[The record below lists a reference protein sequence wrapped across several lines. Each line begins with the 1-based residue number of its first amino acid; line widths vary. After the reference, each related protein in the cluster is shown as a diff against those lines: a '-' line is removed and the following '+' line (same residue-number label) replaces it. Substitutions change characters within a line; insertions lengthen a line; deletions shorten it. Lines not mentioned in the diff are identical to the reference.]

1 MKPFGVQSLLLSIA
15 ISTYMATSGIKR
27 KSLSTGGACAAWF
40 VGFLSL
46 SSGYRG
52 FLILIFYKLGSYA
65 TKYKK
70 AIKEKIDGDA
80 SKSAIR
86 GPHQVLACS
95 AIAVILSLY
104 HVLCYGEERT
114 IDFHQSP
121 EASSVTCAVIAHYS
135 VCLGDT
141 LSSELGM
148 LSKSQ
153 PFLISAPWRKVPCG
167 TNGGVT
173 VMGTL
178 WGAIGGA
185 VVGLVTILIDTT
197 AGFAVQPKSLIVFGT
212 LCGLF
217 GSLLDSLLGATLQ
230 SSYYDDEKKLVYC
243 EKVKSTESIKHI
255 SGLDVLTNA
264 QVNLASVLFITIIG
278 GYYLAPLIF

>member
-1 MKPFGVQSLLLSIA
+1 MKPFSLQSLLLGLT
-15 ISTYMATSGIKR
+15 ISVYMTTSGIKR
-27 KSLSTGGACAAWF
+27 KSLSPMGALAASI
-40 VGFLSL
+40 VGFLSISCGL
-46 SSGYRG
+46 RG
-52 FLILIFYKLGSYA
+52 FLVLIFYKLGSFV

-70 AIKEKIDGDA
+70 DIKEKTDGDA

-95 AIAVILSLY
+95 AIAVACSLY
-104 HVLCYGEERT
+104 HALYFGEEQA
-114 IDFHQSP
+114 IDFYQSR
-121 EASSVTCAVIAHYS
+121 EASSVTCAIIAHYA

-173 VMGTL
+173 ILGTL

-185 VVGLVTILIDTT
+185 IIGLATILLDMIIGLEIQLMATIIY
-197 AGFAVQPKSLIVFGT
+197 GII
-212 LCGLF
+212 CGLF

-230 SSYYDDEKKLVYC
+230 CSYYDVDRKLIYCKK
-243 EKVKSTESIKHI
+243 ETKSMKHI
-255 SGLDVLTNA
+255 SGFDVLTNA
-264 QVNLASVLFITIIG
+264 QVNLASVIFITIVGG
-278 GYYLAPLIF
+278 GYIAPFIFR